1 MEPVARS
8 AARRFGP
15 RSFRG
20 TIVAS
25 TVGLMTVSMIVV
37 GLFIQLLLSR
47 AADNDV
53 DEVLHQRAETALA
66 VIGGASATGLTV
78 PQDSLEPGS
87 SSTTRTARCRGIGR
101 RRRARPGR
109 RAGRGAGRH
118 RPRADQ

>member
-1 MEPVARS
+1 METVRAQCCSTAVPA
-8 AARRFGP
+8 P

-53 DEVLHQRAETALA
+53 DEVLHQRADAA
-66 VIGGASATGLTV
+66 VAVHPGGVGDQ
-78 PQDSLEPGS
+78 P
-87 SSTTRTARCRGIGR
+87 
-101 RRRARPGR
+101 RRAAGLP
-109 RAGRGAGRH
+109 RARH
-118 RPRADQ
+118 RRLRRGR